1 MRPTL
6 LVVVAGAC
14 MFGSLGCGQTYAQQP
29 TPTFEPS
36 LDAIIEE
43 LVVANHIF
51 ADQGVVDG
59 SGHISARHPTRRDHF
74 LMSRSVAPALIQR
87 DDILE
92 FDRDGEPVDARGRQV
107 FLERFIHSAIYR
119 VRPDVLS
126 VVHTH
131 SPAVIP
137 FSVSQVPMR
146 ATFHLAAFLSS
157 GVPVFEIRE
166 AGGMTDLLV
175 RNDQLGSSL
184 ATALGEHAVALMR
197 GHGDV
202 VVGPTIPMAVFRA
215 VYTEVNAR
223 IQAQALTLGG
233 AVTYLEPEEGR
244 QASRAVDQIHLRAWD
259 LWKRKASNPHP

>member
-1 MRPTL
+1 VRSAL
-6 LVVVAGAC
+6 RAAVASAC
-14 MFGSLGCGQTYAQQP
+14 MFGSLWFGQTYAQQL
-29 TPTFEPS
+29 TSSSEPS
-36 LDAIIEE
+36 HDAIVDD
-43 LVVANHIF
+43 LVAANHIL
-51 ADQGVVDG
+51 ADQSVVDG
-59 SGHISARHPTRRDHF
+59 FGHISARHPTRPDHF
-74 LMSRSVAPALIQR
+74 LMSRSLAPALVQR

-92 FDRDGEPVDARGRQV
+92 FDRDGEPVDARGRQI
-107 FLERFIHSAIYR
+107 FLERFIHSAVYR
-119 VRPDVLS
+119 ARADVQS

-137 FSVSQVPMR
+137 FSVSGVPMR
-146 ATFHLAAFLSS
+146 ATFHLAAFLSA

-259 LWKRKASNPHP
+259 LWKRKVSNPHP

>member
-1 MRPTL
+1 
-6 LVVVAGAC
+6 
-14 MFGSLGCGQTYAQQP
+14 MFGNLWCGQSYAQQ
-29 TPTFEPS
+29 TALTSEPS
-36 LDAIIEE
+36 VDAVVTD
-43 LVVANHIF
+43 LVAANHIL

-59 SGHISARHPTRRDHF
+59 FGHISARHPMRPDHF
-74 LMSRSVAPALIQR
+74 LMSRSLAPALVQR

-92 FDRDGEPVDARGRQV
+92 FDRDGEPVDANGRQV
-107 FLERFIHSAIYR
+107 FLERFIHSALYR
-119 VRPDVLS
+119 ARSDVQS

-146 ATFHLAAFLSS
+146 ATFHLAAFLSF

-175 RNDQLGSSL
+175 RNDQLGRAL

-202 VVGPTIPMAVFRA
+202 VVAPTIPMAVFRA

-223 IQAQALTLGG
+223 IQAQAITLGG
-233 AVTYLEPEEGR
+233 AVAYLEPEEGR

>member
-1 MRPTL
+1 VRSAL
-6 LVVVAGAC
+6 LAAVAGAC
-14 MFGSLGCGQTYAQQP
+14 MFGSLWFGQSYAQQA
-29 TPTFEPS
+29 TPTSEPS
-36 LDAIIEE
+36 LEAVIED
-43 LVVANHIF
+43 LVAANHIL

-59 SGHISARHPTRRDHF
+59 FGHISARHPTRRDHF
-74 LMSRSVAPALIQR
+74 LMSRSLAPALVQH

-107 FLERFIHSAIYR
+107 FLERFIHSAVYR
-119 VRPDVLS
+119 ARPDVQS

-146 ATFHLAAFLSS
+146 ATFHLAAFLSA
-157 GVPVFEIRE
+157 GVPVFEIRD

-175 RNDQLGSSL
+175 RNDQLGRAL
-184 ATALGEHAVALMR
+184 ATTLGEHAVALMR

-202 VVGPTIPMAVFRA
+202 VAGPTIPMAVFRA

-223 IQAQALTLGG
+223 IQAQAIALGG
-233 AVTYLEPEEGR
+233 GVIYLESEEGR
-244 QASRAVDQIHLRAWD
+244 QAGRAVDQIHLRAWD
-259 LWKRKASNPHP
+259 LWKRKVSDPHP